1 VIDISGKESV
11 PRMATAS
18 GKIHLKRESIDAI
31 RGGKVKKGD
40 ALETAKVAAL
50 QAVKRTHELI
60 PHCHQ
65 INVEECEVWFDIEDE
80 AIVVHC
86 RVKANYKT
94 GVEMETLVG
103 VSVALL
109 TVWDMVKY
117 LEKDENGQYPTTRI
131 MDISVTE
138 KIKSR

>member
-1 VIDISGKESV
+1 VIDISGKEGV
-11 PRMATAS
+11 PRMAVAS
-18 GKIHLKRESIDAI
+18 GKIRLKRESIKAI

-65 INVEECEVWFDIEDE
+65 INVEECDVGFEVEDE
-80 AIVVHC
+80 AIVDHC
-86 RVKANYKT
+86 RVKAHYKT

-109 TVWDMVKY
+109 TVWDMVNY
-117 LEKDENGQYPTTRI
+117 LEKDKKGQYP
-131 MDISVTE
+131 STE
-138 KIKSR
+138 ITEIRVEEKVKGK

>member
-1 VIDISGKESV
+1 VIDISGKKSV

-65 INVEECEVWFDIEDE
+65 INIEECDVRFDVEDE

-86 RVKANYKT
+86 RVKAHYKT

-109 TVWDMVKY
+109 TIWDMVKY
-117 LEKDENGQYPTTRI
+117 LEKDENGQYPTKRI
-131 MDISVTE
+131 MDISVKE
-138 KIKSR
+138 KVKSR

>member
-1 VIDISGKESV
+1 MIDISGKESV

>member
-1 VIDISGKESV
+1 MIDISGKESV

-18 GKIHLKRESIDAI
+18 GKIHLKRESIKAI

-40 ALETAKVAAL
+40 ALQTAKVAAL

-65 INVEECEVWFDIEDE
+65 INIEECEVWFDVEDE

-109 TVWDMVKY
+109 TIWDMVKY

-131 MDISVTE
+131 MDISVKE
-138 KIKSR
+138 KVKSR